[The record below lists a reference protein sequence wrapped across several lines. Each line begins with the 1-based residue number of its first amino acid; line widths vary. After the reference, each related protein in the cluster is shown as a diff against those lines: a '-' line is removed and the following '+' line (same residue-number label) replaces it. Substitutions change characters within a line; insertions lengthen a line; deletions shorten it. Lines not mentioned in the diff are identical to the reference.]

1 LKIPDVALMSFEGL
15 MAKKFRF
22 ALNLVGI
29 LIGVAAITGLIALTQ
44 GLNNEISGQLG
55 GLGGNTITVVAGAGF
70 GPHSGSGP
78 MEQKAVTVSLDWREI
93 DIIEKLPGVDLIAP
107 TISGGGAWFSL
118 KGDIYTVSITGITE
132 TYFLINE
139 GTEIESGRTIKR
151 SDNAVAVIGYSIS
164 VPDPNNKPLVEIGDR
179 ITIQAE
185 VKGEIKKLT
194 VRVIGVLEETGG
206 TFGGDTNFFIPLKTC
221 EQFFETEGVY
231 DSIQVLAEDSDIVEP
246 LAALIES
253 KIDGVTAITAAGAM
267 ETINTVIGT
276 LEAVLGGIA
285 AISLLVA
292 GVGIINTMI
301 VSVMERTKEI
311 GTLKAIGAKS
321 VDILVMFIFE
331 AALTGV
337 VGGVIGAILGFILG
351 VVIGSYVGVGVVP
364 TVELGL
370 IAVLFAVTTSVISGL
385 YPAWNASKLNPVEAL
400 RHE

>member
-1 LKIPDVALMSFEGL
+1 MKIPDVALMSFEGL

-55 GLGGNTITVVAGAGF
+55 GLGGNTITVVAGGRF
-70 GPHSGSGP
+70 GPHSRSGP
-78 MEQKAVTVSLDWREI
+78 TEQNAVTASLDWREI
-93 DIIEKLPGVDLIAP
+93 DIIEKLPGVDLIAQ
-107 TISGGGAWFSL
+107 TVSGGGAWFSL
-118 KGDIYTVSITGITE
+118 KGDIYTVSITGVTE

-139 GTEIESGRTIKR
+139 GTKIESGRTIKR
-151 SDNAVAVIGYSIS
+151 SDDAVAIIGYSIS

-185 VKGEIKKLT
+185 VKGEIKELT

-206 TFGGDTNFFIPLKTC
+206 TFGGDTDFFIPLKTC

-231 DSIQVLAEDSDIVEP
+231 DSIQVLVKDSDIVDP

-253 KIDGVTAITAAGAM
+253 KIDGVTAMTATGTM
-267 ETINTVIGT
+267 ETINSVIGT

-292 GVGIINTMI
+292 GVGIVNTMI

-337 VGGVIGAILGFILG
+337 VGGAIGAILGFILG

-370 IAVLFAVTTSVISGL
+370 IAVLFAVITSVISGI